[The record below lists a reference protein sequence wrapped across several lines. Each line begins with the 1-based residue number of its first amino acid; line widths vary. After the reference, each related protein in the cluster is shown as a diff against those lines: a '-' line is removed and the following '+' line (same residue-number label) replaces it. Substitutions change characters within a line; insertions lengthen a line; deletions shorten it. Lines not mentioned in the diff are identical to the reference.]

1 MVFSVKTYNNI
12 NQIGLK
18 ELGNHFQIDGDLAEN
33 PDAFIIRSQNLHNTV
48 FPDNL
53 KAIAR
58 AGAGTNNI
66 PVDEATEKGIVVFNT
81 PGANANA
88 VKEAV
93 LASILLSARDYIAA
107 NAWVNTLSGDD
118 VPKQIEAVRNS
129 LQVARLLVRHWVLSG
144 SVPLVHVLPMM
155 LTVWE

>member
-33 PDAFIIRSQNLHNTV
+33 PDAYIIRSQNLHNTV

-66 PVDEATEKGIVVFNT
+66 PVDEATEKRDCCLQYS
-81 PGANANA
+81 GANANA

-93 LASILLSARDYIAA
+93 FGSILLSARLYCGQC
-107 NAWVNTLSGDD
+107 LG
-118 VPKQIEAVRNS
+118 
-129 LQVARLLVRHWVLSG
+129 
-144 SVPLVHVLPMM
+144 
-155 LTVWE
+155 

>member
-33 PDAFIIRSQNLHNTV
+33 PDAYIIRSQNLHNTV

-118 VPKQIEAVRNS
+118 VPNKLKQGRNS
-129 LQVARLLVRHWVLSG
+129 LLVARLLVRPLVLSG
-144 SVPLVHVLPMM
+144 LVLLVHVLPMM
-155 LTVWE
+155 LTVWV

>member
-1 MVFSVKTYNNI
+1 M
-12 NQIGLK
+12 
-18 ELGNHFQIDGDLAEN
+18 
-33 PDAFIIRSQNLHNTV
+33 
-48 FPDNL
+48 

-118 VPKQIEAVRNS
+118 VPKQIEAGKNS
-129 LQVARLLVRHWVLSG
+129 LQVVRLLVRHWVLSG
-144 SVPLVHVLPMM
+144 LVLLVHVLPMM